1 MRAVIT
7 GTTSGLGQCLLLEAR
22 RQGWYVDNLDKPGH
36 DLTDPE
42 SVRIFCEGRSAPV
55 DVLINNAGINGID
68 WLENVTVEDWD
79 RIMNTNARA
88 IFLMV
93 KGLLPQ
99 LKEAKGT
106 VLNITSNAAWVP
118 MTNSLAYNAS
128 KAAAHIMTLQLA
140 RELTKRHGITVL
152 GVAPN
157 KLEGTGMSRY
167 IEERVCG
174 IRGWT
179 PEQAKQ
185 YQLNALTSGE
195 ETKPERL
202 AEFIVWLL
210 SDKSRHKHLSGCIFP
225 YGA

>member
-7 GTTSGLGQCLLLEAR
+7 GTTSGLGKCLVEEAQR
-22 RQGWYVDNLDKPGH
+22 HGWYLTCLDKPEY
-36 DLTDPE
+36 DLEDPA
-42 SVRIFCEGRSAPV
+42 SVQRFCDSFSYPIE
-55 DVLINNAGINGID
+55 VLINNAGVNGIN
-68 WLENVTVEDWD
+68 WLEDVTVEEWD
-79 RIMNTNARA
+79 RIMNTNARS
-88 IFLMV
+88 IFLTV
-93 KGLLPQ
+93 KGLLPK
-99 LKEAKGT
+99 LKETKGT

-152 GVAPN
+152 GIAPN
-157 KLEGTGMSRY
+157 KLEDTGMSRY
-167 IEERVCG
+167 IESRVCG

-195 ETKPERL
+195 ETKPEVL

-210 SDKSRHKHLSGCIFP
+210 SEKRRHKHLSGCILP